1 MKPWLVPTCLC
12 MCLSIL
18 SAPPAEP
25 ARWMQFLW
33 LLQLPGREEQLD
45 AGAGRT
51 DVSLWISQKLDREC
65 AGATKRRREG
75 TQEKALCLLGAGVA
89 PNRLSSEQA
98 PTQRGGGKK

>member
-1 MKPWLVPTCLC
+1 
-12 MCLSIL
+12 
-18 SAPPAEP
+18 
-25 ARWMQFLW
+25 MQFLW